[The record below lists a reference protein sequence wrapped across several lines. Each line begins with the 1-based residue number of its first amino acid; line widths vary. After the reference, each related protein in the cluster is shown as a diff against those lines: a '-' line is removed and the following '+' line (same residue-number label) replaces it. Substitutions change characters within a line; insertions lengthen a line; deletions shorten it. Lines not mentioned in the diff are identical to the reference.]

1 MNSHIQMPKCVLKQF
16 ANEDN
21 VLFYYNFK
29 DGHIAK
35 SSAKYINTEKN
46 YYSDEMEMFFNRN
59 IETPFSKVIEEIKK
73 PNRVFFD
80 ETKVRS
86 IYNFVNALIA
96 RSRFLENH
104 FKKSSDT
111 YQVLPQGQALN
122 DFRVRFSYDLIN
134 GKGGVIND
142 YKMSIGIN
150 ESSIPF
156 VLPNYGLYEF
166 SCSGEILI
174 NMPVTPLRSIIFI
187 PDDSQF
193 ILKNDTFPFYFIED
207 EIMTL
212 NEEAFYYE
220 NSENR
225 LSVAS
230 GSKSELER
238 IVTKFQERIDYEK
251 NEGWRY

>member
-86 IYNFVNALIA
+86 IYNFVNALVA
-96 RSRFLENH
+96 RSSIVENQLNTN
-104 FKKSSDT
+104 SSA
-111 YQVLPQGQALN
+111 YQLIPKEQKRN
-122 DFRVRFSYDLIN
+122 DFRAWFAFNSICKN
-134 GKGGVIND
+134 GGVIEDCRFTLGVND
-142 YKMSIGIN
+142 SL
-150 ESSIPF
+150 IPF
-156 VLPNYGLYEF
+156 VLPNSGLYEF
-166 SCSGEILI
+166 EYGNEVLL
-174 NMPVTPLRSIIFI
+174 NMPITPFRSIIFI
-187 PDDSQF
+187 LGKKSKFIDDNGIIPLCF
-193 ILKNDTFPFYFIED
+193 KLKAV
-207 EIMTL
+207 MTL
-212 NEEAFYYE
+212 NEKAFTEECQY
-220 NSENR
+220 NR

-230 GSKSELER
+230 GSKNELER
-238 IVTKFQERIDYEK
+238 IVTKCQKVIDYEL
-251 NEGWRY
+251 RS